1 MNGRIP
7 APASAENVGAISDQG
22 GKIVSLYNPTY
33 GDAFIG
39 KPDELYLYYASD
51 GRLYR
56 WRDNSVYGIYDQGC
70 PPWGNE
76 EATLI
81 TSQMMHNC
89 TSHEWGN
96 CILTQRCGF
105 AIVSLS
111 GLELSAGVAASVQ
124 LPYISRF
131 RCQAWLH
138 DLGAVE
144 RGTMV
149 YIDGGNNVLSLFPS
163 PINIASGYCTLIYP
177 IQ

>member
-76 EATLI
+76 EA
-81 TSQMMHNC
+81 H
-89 TSHEWGN
+89 
-96 CILTQRCGF
+96 
-105 AIVSLS
+105 
-111 GLELSAGVAASVQ
+111 
-124 LPYISRF
+124 
-131 RCQAWLH
+131 
-138 DLGAVE
+138 
-144 RGTMV
+144 
-149 YIDGGNNVLSLFPS
+149 
-163 PINIASGYCTLIYP
+163 
-177 IQ
+177 

>member
-7 APASAENVGAISDQG
+7 APASAENVGAISNQG
-22 GKIVSLYNPTY
+22 GKIISLYNPAY

-39 KPDELYLYYASD
+39 KPNELYLYFAHD
-51 GRLYR
+51 GRFYR
-56 WRDNSVYGIYDQGC
+56 WRDDNVYGIFDQEY

-81 TSQMMHNC
+81 TSQMMNKC

-96 CILTQRCGF
+96 CVVMQRCGF

-111 GLELSAGVAASVQ
+111 GIELMAGEPAFVQ

-131 RCQAWLH
+131 RCQTWMH
-138 DLGAVE
+138 DLGTIE
-144 RGTMV
+144 RATMV
-149 YIDGGNNVLSLFPS
+149 YIDGGNNILTLYPS
-163 PINIASGYCTLIYP
+163 PINITGGYCTIIFP
-177 IQ
+177 IL